1 MIKKYLLL
9 PSNYT
14 DIGQSSKN
22 TDPET
27 AHPAFIHARPPHQKK
42 DKSRLD
48 LPTGKRGGL
57 REENGKGED
66 RWGDDR

>member
-9 PSNYT
+9 PGNYT

-22 TDPET
+22 TDLET
-27 AHPAFIHARPPHQKK
+27 AHSAFIRARPPHQKK
-42 DKSRLD
+42 GKNRLD

-57 REENGKGED
+57 REEKCK
-66 RWGDDR
+66 RDDR